1 MMAVRF
7 PVLRFYIRTAS
18 TFVSGTRTYSYDL
31 RCLPR
36 RHFSIKHQ
44 NVESHKDKFP
54 ENLCGKRSI
63 NYYELSALLNE
74 YSVFLIDVRGADDFA
89 QIGHIPGAINIPREY
104 ALLSIHFDLVAELK
118 TALTLPDEVFAKKYG
133 VKKPRHSDENIVFYG
148 LSDVLSSA
156 ANEIA
161 HGLGYKKYC
170 AVQFLLFVGQN
181 FIRRDGPG
189 GPPCCRDCNSPLRMT
204 WKICSIFAAKNAFP
218 LSIPTEHLPCFVYA
232 LHVPCKFPVVYG
244 YTSGLI
250 F

>member
-18 TFVSGTRTYSYDL
+18 TFVSGTRTYSYGL

-36 RHFSIKHQ
+36 RHFSAKHQ

-63 NYYELSALLNE
+63 NYYELSSLMNE
-74 YSVFLIDVRGADDFA
+74 YSVFLIDVRGPDDFA
-89 QIGHIPGAINIPREY
+89 KIGHIPGAINIP
-104 ALLSIHFDLVAELK
+104 LVELK
-118 TALTLPDEVFAKKYG
+118 TALTLPVEAFVKKYG

-161 HGLGYKKYC
+161 HGLGYKK
-170 AVQFLLFVGQN
+170 GMG
-181 FIRRDGPG
+181 RRT
-189 GPPCCRDCNSPLRMT
+189 S
-204 WKICSIFAAKNAFP
+204 KICSISAAKNAFP
-218 LSIPTEHLPCFVYA
+218 LVDFR
-232 LHVPCKFPVVYG
+232 
-244 YTSGLI
+244 
-250 F
+250 